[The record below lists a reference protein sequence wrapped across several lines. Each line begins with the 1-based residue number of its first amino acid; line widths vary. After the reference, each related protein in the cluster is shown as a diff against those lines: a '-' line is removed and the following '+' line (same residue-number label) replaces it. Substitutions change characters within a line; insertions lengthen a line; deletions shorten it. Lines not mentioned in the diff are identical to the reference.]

1 MGDILYV
8 GDDEDI
14 PADVLL
20 LGGGVDQEQQKQVSS
35 STSPSAALNA
45 ANSQMRMNDQAVCF
59 LQTSSLDG
67 EKNLKKKVTPQSFK
81 GFSLDGLN
89 LAGEPEPMAKFP
101 QIEGSIICDLP
112 NNDLHQFHGSLK
124 MKSPSTGKTKTYSL
138 GPKQLL
144 LKGSKLIN
152 TAKGILGVVVYTGI
166 DTKLMQNQ
174 NTGRHKQSKLEKE
187 TNKIVVRLLILHSL
201 VSILLSWQSY
211 RWDSTEGD
219 GQYYLY
225 KHNDPEAA
233 PSRNL
238 SADFALNFLSGFLI
252 NSTFVPISLIVT
264 LELVKVVQGAFI
276 SWDFEMVSVDFDE
289 GDLQVKPIQESEPG
303 EALKPQKQP
312 VSFQKCKVLTCSIN
326 EELGQVRYVFSDKT
340 GTLTM
345 NAMEFRLCKIGH
357 QVYGDQQAQPYI
369 GPKHMQDIVEERSLH
384 SGGLP
389 RGHGQIQHR
398 AIV

>member
-1 MGDILYV
+1 MRRVLKDGTVENITSGEVLVGDILYV

-20 LGGGVDQEQQKQVSS
+20 IGGGVEHESQNQGASS
-35 STSPSAALNA
+35 RAQRPPLNA
-45 ANSQMRMNDQAVCF
+45 GGKLAADSQMSMNDQAVCF

-67 EKNLKKKVTPQSFK
+67 EKNLKKKVTPQ
-81 GFSLDGLN
+81 GFRGISLDGLS
-89 LAGEPEPMAKFP
+89 LSGEPEPKSKFH
-101 QIEGSIICDLP
+101 QIEGSLICDLP

-124 MKSPSTGKTKTYSL
+124 MKSPATGKTKTYAL

-174 NTGRHKQSKLEKE
+174 HAGRHKQSKLEKE

-238 SADFALNFLSGFLI
+238 SADFLLNFLSGFLI

-264 LELVKVVQGAFI
+264 LELVKVAQGAFI
-276 SWDFEMVSVDFDE
+276 SWDFEMVNVEFDE

-303 EALKPQKQP
+303 EALKPQ
-312 VSFQKCKVLTCSIN
+312 
-326 EELGQVRYVFSDKT
+326 R
-340 GTLTM
+340 
-345 NAMEFRLCKIGH
+345 
-357 QVYGDQQAQPYI
+357 
-369 GPKHMQDIVEERSLH
+369 
-384 SGGLP
+384 
-389 RGHGQIQHR
+389 
-398 AIV
+398 